1 MSKKKNDQQFLFSD
15 AEVKYQVRSSQNVQP
30 ILTMDVS
37 ALKKWKDSIAKHQ
50 QELRQGQSLQQ
61 GELFDLASHHQDSI
75 QVKDIDPFS
84 LRLHNFFFFD
94 RPSEIGSDSCLYFVI
109 DSLAQILLYVGQTH
123 KADRR
128 WSSYHDCKR
137 YVENYKQLHFTHGIA
152 EGISTAFYWEVPPD
166 AQLRQ
171 KLEQSLILYW
181 KPPFNKE
188 NWHLWNTPFV

>member
-1 MSKKKNDQQFLFSD
+1 MSKQKKDRQFLFSD
-15 AEVKYQVRSSQNVQP
+15 AEVKYQVRSSQNAQP
-30 ILTMDVS
+30 IWVMDIS
-37 ALKKWKDSIAKHQ
+37 ALKKWKDSIAKYQ
-50 QELRQGQSLQQ
+50 NELRQGHSFQQ
-61 GELFDLASHHQDSI
+61 GELFDLTSLQTSVLADG
-75 QVKDIDPFS
+75 IDPFS

-94 RPSEIGSDSCLYFVI
+94 RDSEIGSDSCLYFVI
-109 DSLAQILLYVGQTH
+109 DTLAQLLLYVGQTH

-137 YVENYKQLHFTHGIA
+137 YVENYKQLHFTHGLA

-171 KLEQSLILYW
+171 KLELSLILRW

-188 NWHLWNTPFV
+188 NWQLWSTPFVQ

>member
-1 MSKKKNDQQFLFSD
+1 MSKQKNEQQFLFSD
-15 AEVKYQVRSSQNVQP
+15 VEVKYQVSSSHQVQP
-30 ILTMDVS
+30 IWAMDGTT
-37 ALKKWKDSIAKHQ
+37 LKKWKASIAKHQ
-50 QELRQGQSLQQ
+50 LEVRQGQSAHQ
-61 GELFDLASHHQDSI
+61 GELFDLLSHQASTYAE
-75 QVKDIDPFS
+75 DIDPFS

-94 RPSEIGSDSCLYFVI
+94 RTSEIGSDSCLYFVI
-109 DSLAQILLYVGQTH
+109 DTVAQILLYVGQTH

-166 AQLRQ
+166 TQLRQ
-171 KLEQSLILYW
+171 RLESSLILRW

-188 NWHLWNTPFV
+188 NWQLWSAPFAK